1 MTSDS
6 RIKLAITMGDAGGV
20 GPEIC
25 LRVWQRPEVRSLCL
39 PVLMGDAGVFAR
51 VAHELNLTL
60 PPTITLDQLSSLPSD
75 AAGYIV
81 DCGNL
86 DADSV
91 IPGRYSAATGRASYE
106 TVCAAID
113 AAVQGIVDAIVTG
126 PIQKEAWLQAGISYP
141 GHTELLADRVGRD
154 GSHANGQHAEGRA
167 TEPADVRMMLASDS
181 IACVLETIHVPL
193 ADVAGLLDPVSLART
208 ITMAGDAIG
217 RRNRHRGSLLPPRIA
232 VCGLNPHAGEHG
244 MFSHGEEE
252 RIVIPA
258 IEAARRA
265 GWDVIGPL
273 PPDTA
278 FTPGMRPKVDV
289 YVCLYHD
296 QGLIPLKAISF
307 DDAVNVTLGLP
318 IIRTSVDHGTA
329 MDIAWRGTASCE
341 SMIAAIRFAAEMVE
355 SEA

>member
-1 MTSDS
+1 MIMSDS

-25 LRVWQRPEVRSLCL
+25 LRVWQRPEVRSLGVPL
-39 PVLMGDAGVFAR
+39 LMGDAGVFAR
-51 VAHELNLTL
+51 VASSLKLTM
-60 PPTITLDQLSSLPSD
+60 PPTIALDQLSMIASD
-75 AAGYIV
+75 ATGYIV

-91 IPGRYSAATGRASYE
+91 TPGRYSAATGRASYE

-113 AAVQGIVDAIVTG
+113 VAVQGEVDAIVTG
-126 PIQKEAWLQAGISYP
+126 PIQKEAWMQAGISYP
-141 GHTELLADRVGRD
+141 GHTELLAERVSR
-154 GSHANGQHAEGRA
+154 GSPNADSLQ
-167 TEPADVRMMLASDS
+167 TSPADVRMMLASDT

-193 ADVAGLLDPVSLART
+193 ADVPGLLDPISLART
-208 ITMAGDAIG
+208 IAMAGDAIG
-217 RRNRHRGSLLPPRIA
+217 RRNKHRGSLLPPRIG

-258 IEAARRA
+258 IEAARRE
-265 GWDVIGPL
+265 GWDVVGPL

-278 FTPGMRPKVDV
+278 FTPAMRSRIDV

-296 QGLIPLKAISF
+296 QGLIPLKALSF

-329 MDIAWRGTASCE
+329 MDLAWRGTASCE

-355 SEA
+355 SAP